1 MKDVPPWL
9 GHISYEVKNNK
20 VPYSYFGES
29 MKVLATLL
37 ILFSQITWANV
48 DLDKLNASLPL
59 FSKVYDDTRDPF
71 ADANDAIRLANETGR
86 NVIIEIGGNWCTWC
100 HKMDAFLAENPDIY
114 QLLHQKY
121 VLLKINVSDTNENEA
136 FMKGLP
142 PVLGYPHMYVSTGQG
157 KMLLSKDTADFL
169 TNGQYSRE
177 AWLSFLNKW
186 QASPAITTPV
196 TANINTAK

>member
-1 MKDVPPWL
+1 
-9 GHISYEVKNNK
+9 
-20 VPYSYFGES
+20 
-29 MKVLATLL
+29 MKVLATIF
-37 ILFSQITWANV
+37 ILFSQMTWAAVN
-48 DLDKLNASLPL
+48 LDTLNASLPL
-59 FSKVYDDTRDPF
+59 YSKVYDDKRDPF
-71 ADANDAIRLANETGR
+71 ADAKDAISLANRTGR

-121 VLLKINVSDTNENEA
+121 VLLKINVSDSNENEA

-186 QASPAITTPV
+186 QASSELVLPV
-196 TANINTAK
+196 TPNVNKAN

>member
-1 MKDVPPWL
+1 MKDVSPWL
-9 GHISYEVKNNK
+9 GHISYEVYNNK
-20 VPYSYFGES
+20 VPCSYFGES
-29 MKVLATLL
+29 MKVLATIF
-37 ILFSQITWANV
+37 ILFSQMTWAAVN
-48 DLDKLNASLPL
+48 LDTLNASLPL
-59 FSKVYDDTRDPF
+59 YSKVYDDKRDPF
-71 ADANDAIRLANETGR
+71 ADAKDAISLANRTGR

-121 VLLKINVSDTNENEA
+121 VLLKINVSDSNENEA

-186 QASPAITTPV
+186 QASSELVLPV
-196 TANINTAK
+196 TPNVNKAN